1 MGFFNAILGNAGEMD
16 LEEATEELSTI
27 LGQGE
32 HIELAYKLI
41 RDMIILTDRRLIL
54 IDKQGMTGRKVEYR
68 SVPYKS
74 ITMYTVESTGHF
86 DLDAELKLWISGQ
99 HDPISL
105 EFNGKTNIY
114 TMQGQLAAK
123 IAGK

>member
-32 HIELAYKLI
+32 HIELAYKLV

-74 ITMYTVESTGHF
+74 ITMYTIETTGHF